1 MAVGC
6 LIKGA
11 YAMLPTLC
19 LFLEEDN
26 HYDATRASLMLAAT
40 TACMLSI
47 DSEVV
52 SATMGEGYNINVKSS
67 PSGEDLVWLVRC
79 LLQVGVARDSLKDT
93 LMLLNAIVPDEL
105 RNRRYG
111 NVLKYSV
118 PSMELC
124 KKLVTL
130 ILRSS
135 QPDNHQSTH
144 RNFQASWTEGGMR
157 VGSTSGSLP
166 PVPPNVRSVR
176 GSDVL
181 VDEHCGLVICAIIQ
195 ECLSLE
201 NLSTQFT

>member
-1 MAVGC
+1 MEDSGDRDDLDSTLVTLVDMAVGC

-11 YAMLPTLC
+11 YAMLPTLR

-40 TACMLSI
+40 MACVLSI
-47 DSEVV
+47 DSEAV

-67 PSGEDLVWLVRC
+67 PSAEDLVWLVRC
-79 LLQVGVARDSLKDT
+79 LLRVGVARDSFKDT

-105 RNRRYG
+105 RNRRCG
-111 NVLKYSV
+111 NVPKYSV

-135 QPDNHQSTH
+135 PT
-144 RNFQASWTEGGMR
+144 R
-157 VGSTSGSLP
+157 
-166 PVPPNVRSVR
+166 
-176 GSDVL
+176 
-181 VDEHCGLVICAIIQ
+181 
-195 ECLSLE
+195 
-201 NLSTQFT
+201 